1 MIEDRGVVSRFESVC
16 SEQAHA
22 SSLPPFLRKFT
33 QGSVM
38 AYVLTKAVDACE
50 KLRDYSQAVQLL
62 RILLSQDLYLI
73 DYRGLWY
80 ERLTLDLDQ
89 VWPLMQF
96 FASSFL
102 VKYQEHPFQSSNLQL
117 FSNLTKMC

>member
-1 MIEDRGVVSRFESVC
+1 MTKCATIFQDYEKALAVIEDRGVVSRFESVC

-50 KLRDYSQAVQLL
+50 KLRDYNQAVQLL

-89 VWPLMQF
+89 VWLLMQF
-96 FASSFL
+96 F
-102 VKYQEHPFQSSNLQL
+102 
-117 FSNLTKMC
+117 C